1 MPAIITEKFR
11 QSNATA
17 FSNDISSSKYYMF
30 VGKSQPWTSEGATT
44 DSEPPTPID
53 SVAPESY
60 YWDDML
66 ASKLISSKSFVVPR
80 RDWSAS
86 NAFDMYRHDIG
97 SVSTGDYDTT
107 KTTSSSGATNLY
119 DSTFYFKTAGHNVY
133 KVLFNGDQLQTGASA
148 IGGTEPDVTNAA
160 PFFHEGT
167 GYFLKYMY
175 TMSTS
180 DVQNYLTTDFMPVNS
195 STQNP
200 ADSNNIRGVFVF
212 LVTHGGAGYPNG
224 TYYTKLRGD
233 GSNGIAK
240 LFVSSNSITG
250 FGQTTSNMQT
260 YGSGYSFASL
270 DLSGGNIYTDAT
282 AQTLLNNSFVGG
294 ASDGFDGSNNLLTAW
309 NAVSGNNIAR
319 IKPIIDPAGSH
330 GSNDVE
336 ELGGHYVMLQ
346 SKFEPADAD
355 ATQVN
360 DFRRVGIVKDPKVAG
375 GGSAFTAS
383 TARNTNA
390 VLLTGTIT
398 TNFQIDEVIT
408 QASTDAAGRVVEWD
422 ATNKI
427 LYYVQEKYTSY
438 GLDPSSNLK
447 VFSGANAITG
457 SPSGASYTPSTSTTT
472 VNGVSFTGGYA
483 DPEMERDTGEIIYV
497 ENRRAIS
504 RASDQT
510 EDIKIVVEF

>member
-30 VGKSQPWTSEGATT
+30 IGKSQPWTSEGATT

-80 RDWSAS
+80 RDWSATT
-86 NAFDMYRHDIG
+86 AFDMYRHDIG
-97 SVSTGDYDTT
+97 AVNSGNYGTT
-107 KTTSSSGATNLY
+107 KTTSSSGASNLY
-119 DSTFYFKTAGHNVY
+119 DSTFYFKTSAHNVY
-133 KVLFNGDQLQTGASA
+133 KVLFNGDNAQTGASA
-148 IGGTEPDVTNAA
+148 IGGTEPDGTGPA
-160 PFFHEGT
+160 PFFHENT

-175 TMSTS
+175 TMGAS
-180 DVQNYLTTDFMPVNS
+180 DVQNFLTTDFMPVKVS
-195 STQNP
+195 ANP
-200 ADSNNIRGVFVF
+200 ADNNNIRGVFVF
-212 LVTHGGAGYPNG
+212 LVTSSGSGYPNG
-224 TYYTKLRGD
+224 TFYTKLRGD
-233 GSNGIAK
+233 GSGGIAR
-240 LFVSSNSITG
+240 LVVSGNQITV
-250 FGQTTSNMQT
+250 FGDTTSKMQN
-260 YGSGYSFASL
+260 YGSGYSFASF
-270 DLSGGNIYTDAT
+270 DLRGTNIYTNANAT
-282 AQTLLNNSFVGG
+282 TLLNNTYVGEGG
-294 ASDGFDGSNNLLTAW
+294 ATGLLTTW
-309 NAVSGNNIAR
+309 NNATAAT
-319 IKPIIDPAGSH
+319 IKAIIDPAGSH

-336 ELGGHYVMLQ
+336 ELGGHYVMIQ

-360 DFRRVGIVKDPKVAG
+360 DFRRVGIVKNPEDS
-375 GGSAFTAS
+375 GGSPFTAS

-408 QASTDAAGRVVEWD
+408 QASTLASGRVVEWD

-427 LYYVQEKYTSY
+427 LYYVQEKYTTY
-438 GLDPSSNLK
+438 GLDADGDLK
-447 VFSGANAITG
+447 TFSGTNAI
-457 SPSGASYTPSTSTTT
+457 SGETSTASYTPSSATST
-472 VNGVSFTGGYA
+472 VNGVSFAGGYA
-483 DPEMERDTGEIIYV
+483 VPEMKRDSGEIIYV
-497 ENRRAIS
+497 ENRRPIS

-510 EDIKIVVEF
+510 EDIKVVVEF